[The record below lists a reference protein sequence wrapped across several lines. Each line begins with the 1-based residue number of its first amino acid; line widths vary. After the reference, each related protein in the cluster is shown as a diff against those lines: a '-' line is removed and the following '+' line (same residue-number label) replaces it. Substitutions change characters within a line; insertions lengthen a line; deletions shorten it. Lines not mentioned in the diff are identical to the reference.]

1 MLHATI
7 LEAEEA
13 RDAELKAILAEEYN
27 LQLPNATVGA
37 TRKRPS
43 APAPVDPVALLP
55 RAEAAF
61 REARQALEQADL
73 HKLQLG
79 SQSSIKYPANDD
91 DEDAQAAA
99 QREWIREWE
108 MRQEA
113 EKAWWL
119 AQFLYDRRQ
128 HKLHKVRMAACR
140 GSACSM
146 VALDPVSMLPGRSE
160 GHSRM
165 LMTDSCWNCAGM
177 YVPRSTGSLAY
188 P

>member
-37 TRKRPS
+37 KRKRPS

-128 HKLHKVRMAACR
+128 HTSSTRCAWLPAEGVHVVWSLWTLCP
-140 GSACSM
+140 CS
-146 VALDPVSMLPGRSE
+146 LDDRRVI
-160 GHSRM
+160 
-165 LMTDSCWNCAGM
+165 AGC
-177 YVPRSTGSLAY
+177 S
-188 P
+188 

>member
-108 MRQEA
+108 MRQARRRRRGGWLSSFTTGGSTSSTRCAWLPA
-113 EKAWWL
+113 EGVHVVWSLWTL
-119 AQFLYDRRQ
+119 CPCSLDDRR
-128 HKLHKVRMAACR
+128 VIA
-140 GSACSM
+140 GCS
-146 VALDPVSMLPGRSE
+146 
-160 GHSRM
+160 
-165 LMTDSCWNCAGM
+165 
-177 YVPRSTGSLAY
+177 
-188 P
+188 